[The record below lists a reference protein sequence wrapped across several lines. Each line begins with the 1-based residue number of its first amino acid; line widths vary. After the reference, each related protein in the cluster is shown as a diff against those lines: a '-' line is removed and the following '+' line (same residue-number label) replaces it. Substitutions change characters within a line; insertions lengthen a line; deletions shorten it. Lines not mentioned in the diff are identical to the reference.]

1 MPKTTQANNAAND
14 AKKRVIVNM
23 DFFKDITM
31 GDYEF
36 EKDLLMIFKDSSE
49 KNMKKMEEAIR
60 DNDNQAWC
68 MACHAFK
75 GGANSIGAVDLA
87 VLLEHGQ
94 KNPKETN
101 EQKTE
106 LLKKAKAEFDIVV
119 KFLGGEIE
127 RSLMF

>member
-1 MPKTTQANNAAND
+1 MPKSTLENNMEND
-14 AKKRVIVNM
+14 SKKRVIVNM

-49 KNMKKMEEAIR
+49 KNIKKMEDAIR
-60 DNDNQAWC
+60 DSDNQSWC

-75 GGANSIGAVDLA
+75 GGANSIGASDLA
-87 VLLEHGQ
+87 AILEHGQ
-94 KNPKETN
+94 KNPKESDQ
-101 EQKTE
+101 EKTE
-106 LLKKAKAEFDIVV
+106 LLKKAKAEFEIVV
-119 KFLGGEIE
+119 KFLSGEIE